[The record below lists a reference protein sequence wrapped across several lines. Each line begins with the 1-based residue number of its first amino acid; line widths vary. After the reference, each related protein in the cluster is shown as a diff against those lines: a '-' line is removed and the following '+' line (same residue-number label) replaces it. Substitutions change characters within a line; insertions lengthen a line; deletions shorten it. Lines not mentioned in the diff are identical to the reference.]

1 MDPAEL
7 HIPNEWAPLRQVIV
21 GHGHSMGPSPNLETA
36 FDPTSKWHLA
46 RGTFPDQRE
55 VALQLDG
62 LASVLE
68 SEGVDV
74 LRPVNLEGV
83 EQIFARDVGMVI
95 DGVFIRSRTIDER
108 SAEWDGVSPLLTEGN
123 WVDLPDGIQLE
134 GGDAV
139 ILEDA
144 IVLGVTRNPDW
155 RNLQVSRTSPS
166 AIPFLEGLFPQREVM
181 GIELVKD
188 DQDPLKCALH
198 LDCAYMPLGGGEALI
213 CPEFFVH
220 EEDFKSLISRHSKF
234 IPVSAKEAAQL
245 QTNLLHLS
253 PDTLMIDP
261 GFTRVAG
268 LLRQEGYRLVE
279 CPMDKVGRMGG
290 LFRCTT
296 LPLLRGA

>member
-7 HIPNEWAPLRQVIV
+7 NIPNEWAPLRQVIV
-21 GHGHSMGPSPNLETA
+21 GHGLSMGPSPNLETA

-46 RGTFPDQRE
+46 QGTFPNQTE
-55 VALQLDG
+55 VAQQLDG
-62 LASVLE
+62 LAKVLE
-68 SEGVDV
+68 GEGVDV

-108 SAEWDGVSPLLTEGN
+108 SAEWDGVSPLFEGGT
-123 WVDLPDGIQLE
+123 WMDLPEGIHLE

-139 ILEDA
+139 ILDDA
-144 IVLGVTRNPDW
+144 IVLGVTRNPAW
-155 RNLQVSRTSPS
+155 TNLQVSRTTPS
-166 AIPFLEGLFPQREVM
+166 AISFLEDLFPNREVLAM
-181 GIELVKD
+181 ELVKD

-198 LDCAYMPLGGGEALI
+198 LDCAYMPLGGGQALV
-213 CPEFFVH
+213 CPDFFVH
-220 EEDFKSLISRHSKF
+220 ESELNLLVSRHSKL
-234 IPVSAKEAAQL
+234 IPVSVEEAAKL

-253 PDTLMIDP
+253 PDTLLIDP

-279 CPMDKVGRMGG
+279 CPMEKVGRMGG